1 MMGPNEVA
9 LLNKVAG
16 AGFLFPN
23 LIGFLAV
30 CLFILICIVMGK
42 MICEFNRKDGFR
54 SWDVILVI
62 FLVVANIVAATRLIV
77 RLNQVAAY
85 HRIIVD
91 ENAREAMIRAIEKDV
106 SEKTEKEKI
115 VLEKNE

>member
-1 MMGPNEVA
+1 MGPNEFA
-9 LLNKVAG
+9 LLNKING

-23 LIGFLAV
+23 LIGFLV
-30 CLFILICIVMGK
+30 VWLLILMCIAIGR
-42 MICEFNRKDGFR
+42 MIWEFNRKDGFQ
-54 SWDVILVI
+54 SLDIILVI
-62 FLVVANIVAATRLIV
+62 FLIVVNIVAAVRLIV

-106 SEKTEKEKI
+106 SEKTEREKI